1 MHYHCPRLLSALV
14 NAAGFLT
21 LANTSGRYH
30 NCDWDMYCF
39 DKLSTLYG
47 ASATRL
53 TGVARA
59 WYPNVF
65 GEFDGYNDRFNTS
78 FYKETR
84 PDSQT
89 IVADFND
96 IGDASF
102 GAVRSYEYTAWVH
115 TCQGGTFTFNITRA
129 DDIALAW
136 FGDRA
141 CGDFQKDNNESST
154 SYQGGPGQGKSF
166 TATIAPG
173 EYYPVRLIYGNAGGL
188 AILDVNITGPEG
200 MVEEGRNDYQ
210 FFPQPC
216 DNSNG
221 FVPLGTEQAEG
232 KSCVVI

>member
-1 MHYHCPRLLSALV
+1 MTGTCTAS
-14 NAAGFLT
+14 
-21 LANTSGRYH
+21 TS
-30 NCDWDMYCF
+30 CAP
-39 DKLSTLYG
+39 STEPPPPG
-47 ASATRL
+47 CTRPCTTTVHDYVPTSTTSTSSCAQPACQ

-65 GEFDGYNDRFNTS
+65 GEFDGYNERFNTS

-102 GAVRSYEYTAWVH
+102 GTVRSYEYTAWVH
-115 TCQGGTFTFNITRA
+115 TCQGGTFTFDITRA

-141 CGDFQKDNNESST
+141 CGDFQKDNNQSST

-166 TATIAPG
+166 TTTIAPG
-173 EYYPVRLIYGNAGGL
+173 EYYPVRLVYANAGGL

-221 FVPLGTEQAEG
+221 FVPLGTEQVEG